1 MKKIALAMVAATAVF
16 ASNAAY
22 NYEITPTIGG
32 VHPEGNLRV
41 KDHTLLVLERLE
53 TLKISSLIKLSLV
66 LITLKTKREN
76 R

>member
-41 KDHTLLVLERLE
+41 KDHNFVGIRAARNLEDFFCFRGKHRNLE
-53 TLKISSLIKLSLV
+53 KPFE
-66 LITLKTKREN
+66 R
-76 R
+76 